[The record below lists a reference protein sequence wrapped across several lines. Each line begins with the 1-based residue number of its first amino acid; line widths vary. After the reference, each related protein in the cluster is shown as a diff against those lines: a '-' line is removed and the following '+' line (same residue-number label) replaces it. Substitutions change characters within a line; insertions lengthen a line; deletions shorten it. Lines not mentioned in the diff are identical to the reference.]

1 MSSKSGVGGG
11 SGGSNTNKESTTV
24 SRVTQFANAA

>member
-11 SGGSNTNKESTTV
+11 GNGTKEQSTT
-24 SRVTQFANAA
+24 SRVAQFANAA